1 MMATSTDNQTQERSG
16 AAQLGKPNQIN
27 YSRRRVQIGLTVTLL
42 GFAIFLLGT
51 RPSIFGLD
59 RSPVIGFVQIAVFL
73 VGLSIICIGGYIS
86 LMALWKDRKP
96 TIAADIGLRLVS
108 TGYVIAVFAGMADV
122 FGFGSNLLPEVP
134 NFGEW
139 QAFGV
144 QIGEGIIAIGFLL
157 LIPYRSSGNDAGQ
170 PI

>member
-1 MMATSTDNQTQERSG
+1 MATSTDNQSPQYSTG
-16 AAQLGKPNQIN
+16 AKQTEKRNHIN
-27 YSRRRVQIGLTVTLL
+27 YSSRRVQIGLTVTLV
-42 GFAIFLLGT
+42 GFAVFLLGT

-108 TGYVIAVFAGMADV
+108 TGYVIAVFTGMADV

-134 NFGEW
+134 NFG
-139 QAFGV
+139 A
-144 QIGEGIIAIGFLL
+144 
-157 LIPYRSSGNDAGQ
+157 
-170 PI
+170 

>member
-1 MMATSTDNQTQERSG
+1 MAISADTKAQEQVPETEKIDQRI
-16 AAQLGKPNQIN
+16 PIN
-27 YSRRRVQIGLTVTLL
+27 YSWRRVQIGLTVTLM

-51 RPSIFGLD
+51 RPGMFGLD

-86 LMALWKDRKP
+86 LMVLWKDKKS

-122 FGFGSNLLPEVP
+122 FGFGSNLLPEIP

-144 QIGEGIIAIGFLL
+144 QIGEAIIAIGFFL
-157 LIPYRSSGNDAGQ
+157 LIPFRSSRAEAGHK
-170 PI
+170 I